1 MAAHPT
7 YTHISSIM
15 DPDGLVATR
24 ARRANA
30 GLRLKQLIQIEEQ
43 ASEVLNLVYNDDDDN
58 VRLLFQEDENDGEF
72 EESEQES
79 EEEDDG
85 DEEEGE
91 DAPENADT
99 ETDGQDNEKIDQVLD
114 DGAAVNPDEMLSDSD
129 LSASDVDNSEGEVEL
144 QREERA
150 RKRKKRTGPVIP
162 AIKKPRFQKE
172 KKPVPPRTPEAV
184 LVTERRASSRKSA
197 IQNKQR
203 LEERLREDE
212 VRRAALPQVVR
223 PTFREMT
230 QEERLAEAVETEKA
244 NIASLNM
251 FLEQEVLR
259 KERQKNILHLRRP
272 PLSNVVRFYSAETLV
287 TPLDEIE
294 DARHVLGLFDKKKK
308 RRRRLYGDEPDKRLP
323 GDVDPELPY
332 YRREMEELRRREL
345 IEVEQRRQQQLEEER
360 RRFLE
365 SQGRGPDGQL
375 LNKETGNGAEK
386 MGEDRAEAAEKQDL
400 QTENLAQ
407 GNEIERTVP
416 GEETE
421 DQMEKPVPG
430 EKAEEPESEA
440 KPESTQDGHI
450 EKEKEATASLDASME
465 PEADASSES
474 IKKEVTEEVEAA
486 PSQGA
491 KKEGTPGTP
500 RRVTFATPEEEATD
514 QEEQKPIVKQD
525 DDVDYDNEF
534 EEPESLYRPGADGS
548 IYEGP
553 VQHVARNLVF
563 LLNFDDQE
571 RWGLTEVKVKSV
583 LFGED
588 AHLGPGR
595 RHGDM
600 KTILKS
606 SVRLNNPYAKT
617 QDDTPDELLVPVNT
631 ITEESP
637 IFEVLTKLPR
647 LGDKEIW
654 EEEEFVHDV
663 VDNDEVRIKTDTPSG
678 LYLPNG
684 NKKACFIS
692 GREVRYF
699 DPTTGVPY
707 DDKDVFQIIKAVEAG
722 AYAFYSMGKDQNNY
736 GAVELYLNNRQDGR
750 HAKGVPEGFAE

>member
-1 MAAHPT
+1 
-7 YTHISSIM
+7 M

-24 ARRANA
+24 AKRANA

-43 ASEVLNLVYNDDDDN
+43 ASEVLNLVYNDDDEN
-58 VRLLFQEDENDGEF
+58 VRLLFEEDENDDEF

-79 EEEDDG
+79 EEEEDG
-85 DEEEGE
+85 DDE
-91 DAPENADT
+91 DAEDTPENAET
-99 ETDGQDNEKIDQVLD
+99 ETDGQENQKIDQVLD

-162 AIKKPRFQKE
+162 AIKKPRPQKV
-172 KKPVPPRTPEAV
+172 KKPVPPKAPEV
-184 LVTERRASSRKSA
+184 VRVTERRASSRKSA

-230 QEERLAEAVETEKA
+230 QEERVAEAVETEKA

-259 KERQKNILHLRRP
+259 KEHQKNILHLRRP
-272 PLSNVVRFYSAETLV
+272 PLTNMVRFYSAETLV

-375 LNKETGNGAEK
+375 LNKENGNGAQV
-386 MGEDRAEAAEKQDL
+386 GQNTDEAAETKDL
-400 QTENLAQ
+400 
-407 GNEIERTVP
+407 
-416 GEETE
+416 EETE
-421 DQMEKPVPG
+421 KPAPGDTEKREPEEIAEKPVSGESTETPESEG
-430 EKAEEPESEA
+430 KTEKSASEEKAENAQNGDKGEENEEA
-440 KPESTQDGHI
+440 VSHGG
-450 EKEKEATASLDASME
+450 SVE
-465 PEADASSES
+465 PEADGPSSEP
-474 IKKEVTEEVEAA
+474 IKKEMSEEVEAA
-486 PSQGA
+486 RPEGA
-491 KKEGTPGTP
+491 KNEGTPGTP

-514 QEEQKPIVKQD
+514 PEELKPIVKQD
-525 DDVDYDNEF
+525 NMDYDNDL
-534 EEPESLYRPGADGS
+534 EEPESLYRPAADGS

-571 RWGLTEVKVKSV
+571 RWGLTEVKVKAV

-606 SVRLNNPYAKT
+606 SVRLNNPYAK
-617 QDDTPDELLVPVNT
+617 QQEDTPDELLVPVNT

-663 VDNDEVRIKTDTPSG
+663 VDSDEVRIKTDTPSG

-722 AYAFYSMGKDQNNY
+722 AYSFYSMGKDQNNY
-736 GAVELYLNNRQDGR
+736 GAVELYLNNRQEGR